1 MAVQPCCEVLLN
13 FQPDPPEPETDL
25 LEGPTELRDPGAELV
40 ELWELAKIF
49 LSSAENGGSSTPG
62 TSSWLGCASAR
73 G

>member
-40 ELWELAKIF
+40 ELWELAKIP
-49 LSSAENGGSSTPG
+49 AEMCSFVAGPQEVGLIFAAGPPP
-62 TSSWLGCASAR
+62 
-73 G
+73 